1 MDFILLVLIAIALA
15 MDAFAVSISSG
26 IIIKDVKLKHALKIA
41 SSTGFFQG
49 FFTFLGWLGGMY
61 IAHLISIIDHW
72 IAFALLLVIGTK
84 MIYESRK
91 TNLDEDKKINPLKFL
106 VLILLGIATSIDALA
121 IGLSFA
127 LLSVNILV
135 PIILIGT
142 VAFGFSVLGVLIGN
156 KVGQFFGNKVEL
168 IGGLILIGI
177 GVNILIDHLFFA

>member
-1 MDFILLVLIAIALA
+1 
-15 MDAFAVSISSG
+15 
-26 IIIKDVKLKHALKIA
+26 
-41 SSTGFFQG
+41 
-49 FFTFLGWLGGMY
+49 
-61 IAHLISIIDHW
+61 
-72 IAFALLLVIGTK
+72 VIGTK

-91 TNLDEDKKINPLKFL
+91 TNLDKAKKINPLKFL

-177 GVNILIDHLFFA
+177 GVNILIDHLFFV

>member
-61 IAHLISIIDHW
+61 IAHLISNLDHW
-72 IAFALLLVIGTK
+72 IAFTLLLV
-84 MIYESRK
+84 
-91 TNLDEDKKINPLKFL
+91 
-106 VLILLGIATSIDALA
+106 
-121 IGLSFA
+121 
-127 LLSVNILV
+127 
-135 PIILIGT
+135 IGT

-168 IGGLILIGI
+168 IGGVILIGI
-177 GVNILIDHLFFA
+177 GVNILIDHLFFV